1 MDVGQ
6 DSLNNNGN
14 IRLPGQRQRNK
25 HGGCLVS
32 HGRNERSGRDFM
44 HLYHKRKEQ
53 FSPWQEAEGA
63 TNNAWAYQST
73 KSERGYYDEQ
83 RPEDSRLVPCS

>member
-14 IRLPGQRQRNK
+14 IRLPGRRQRNK

-32 HGRNERSGRDFM
+32 HGRNERSGRGFM

-53 FSPWQEAEGA
+53 FSVGPVAR
-63 TNNAWAYQST
+63 S
-73 KSERGYYDEQ
+73 
-83 RPEDSRLVPCS
+83 